1 MGKHILAIVIIYLVV
16 VVAWAVLGSSIH
28 VRTWESD
35 TQLRDAV
42 ANLWG
47 APQQQS
53 SPELTFKWQVHKTVK
68 EKVED
73 PETRETRIVTR
84 ERTVWEERPVIL
96 DSSKITA
103 DLDLDQRKKGLLW
116 YATYQVVFDGS
127 YSYTHDDE
135 RDGILEI
142 VYRFPALEAS
152 YDDFRF
158 EVDGKLDPKMTPVT
172 DNGVRIV
179 RERVP
184 VRRGSTVPFRVS
196 YRSRGLDS
204 WHYAFGPDVSRIK
217 DFTLAMRTDFR
228 EIDFPRGTISPSTK
242 QETDEGWRLEWAS
255 TNLIS
260 GFQIGLEMP
269 RRINPGPLAARI
281 SFFAPIC
288 LGFFFAWIFVITLLQ
303 GIRLHPMNYLF
314 LAAAFFSFNLL
325 FSYTVDHIDLLSA
338 FFLASTVSVFL
349 VVSYL
354 RLVVGLRFAA
364 VEAGISQ
371 LVYLVLF
378 SYAHFL
384 EGFTGLIVTVGSI
397 LTLFALMQLT
407 GRIDWTERFKRSG
420 RPAHEDAAVPEAG

>member
-1 MGKHILAIVIIYLVV
+1 MGKHIIAVALIFLFV
-16 VVAWAVLGSSIH
+16 VVAWAALGSSIH
-28 VRTWESD
+28 VRTWEAD
-35 TQLRDAV
+35 RQLHGAV

-47 APQQQS
+47 SPQQQT
-53 SPELTFKWQVHKTVK
+53 SPELIFKWQVRKTVK

-73 PETRETRIVTR
+73 AGTRETRIVTR
-84 ERTVWEERPVIL
+84 ERVVWEERPMIL
-96 DSSKITA
+96 DSSDIEV
-103 DLDLDQRKKGLLW
+103 DLDLEQRKKGLLW
-116 YATYQVVFDGS
+116 YATYEVGFDGS
-127 YSYTHDDE
+127 YSYTHEDDQE
-135 RDGILEI
+135 GVLEI
-142 VYRFPALEAS
+142 VYRFPALGAS

-204 WHYAFGPDVSRIK
+204 WHYAFGPDVSRVK
-217 DFTLAMRTDFR
+217 NFTMVMSTDFR
-228 EIDFPRGTISPSTK
+228 EIDFPRGTISPSSK
-242 QETDEGWRLEWAS
+242 RETAEGWRLEWAS

-260 GFQIGLEMP
+260 GFQIGMEMP
-269 RRINPGPLAARI
+269 RRLNPGPLAARI
-281 SFFAPIC
+281 SFFAPVC
-288 LGFFFAWIFVITLLQ
+288 LGFFFAWIFVITLLE
-303 GIRLHPMNYLF
+303 GVRLHPMNYLF
-314 LAAAFFSFNLL
+314 LAAAFFSFHLL
-325 FSYTVDHIDLLSA
+325 FSYTVDHVDLVPA
-338 FFLASTVSVFL
+338 FVLASAVSVFL

-407 GRIDWTERFKRSG
+407 GRFDWSERFRRFSRS
-420 RPAHEDAAVPEAG
+420 RTEATAPEAG